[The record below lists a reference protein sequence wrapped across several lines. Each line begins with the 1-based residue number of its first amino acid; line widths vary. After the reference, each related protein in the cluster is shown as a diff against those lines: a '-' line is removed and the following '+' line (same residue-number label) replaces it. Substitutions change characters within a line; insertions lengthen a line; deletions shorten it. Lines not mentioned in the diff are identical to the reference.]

1 MHRLPG
7 RRECAAEAAAR
18 HVPVDRLSPASAGT
32 AEPRAHPR
40 TRRRSP
46 SGFLRLALC
55 SVALLATRSLPAQA
69 IGQGFELER
78 AGQYEQ
84 AAGIYLAT
92 LRADPTNLSALLGLE
107 RVLPPLNRLGE
118 LLPAAQR
125 AAAASPTNA
134 ALRGVLLRTYVALNE
149 PDSGRAVALRWAAA
163 APGDEAPYREWAM
176 ALQDAHRH
184 GPARDVL
191 LLGRRALG
199 RPGAFG
205 IELAEL
211 SQLSGDW
218 EGAAREWAAALT
230 DAPVQLPNAASAL
243 AEAPDAQRE
252 RIARLLTEGTPSTL
266 TRRLAGELLLIWG
279 QPLRAWAVFEPSVAT
294 PSADAAFAA
303 RRFADLAGAGRT
315 PDARR
320 ARALALARYAD
331 LAPEVGGAAARAR
344 ADAARAF
351 IEAGDRVAAR
361 AVLERVAQDSN
372 APPDAQRLAQRAV
385 VEALIE
391 GGQRNE
397 AAQQLATNARLSP
410 DDRASLRLRLVRAR
424 IAAGEL
430 DRADTEL
437 ARDSSVEALALQGWI
452 ALYRGRLREAQ
463 RLFLAAGPY
472 AGDQRDAVDRTT
484 MVALLQRVP
493 DDSFPELG
501 SALLLLA
508 QGDSARA
515 AAALRLAAGR
525 LATGEGGEGSGRP
538 DLLLLAGRVAARLDT
553 LPQGTAL
560 ASLDEVVSTGEQG
573 AAAPAA
579 ALDWARLRERRAQT
593 AEAIRHLEHL
603 ILTYPGS
610 AVVPEAR
617 RELERAKGAIPRS

>member
-1 MHRLPG
+1 MHLSGRLPSHSEEWTRQSIALKG
-7 RRECAAEAAAR
+7 S
-18 HVPVDRLSPASAGT
+18 VVLGPGFSLGILGLILSVLVVRP
-32 AEPRAHPR
+32 
-40 TRRRSP
+40 
-46 SGFLRLALC
+46 
-55 SVALLATRSLPAQA
+55 LPAQA

-78 AGQYEQ
+78 AGQYDQ
-84 AAGIYLAT
+84 AAAIYLAT

-107 RVLPPLNRLGE
+107 RVLPPINRLGE

-125 AAAASPTNA
+125 AAAASPSNV

-176 ALQDAHRH
+176 ALEDAHRH

-266 TRRLAGELLLIWG
+266 TRRLAGELLLNWG

-294 PSADAAFAA
+294 PSTDAAFAA
-303 RRFADLAGAGRT
+303 RRFADLAGARST

-361 AVLERVAQDSN
+361 ERVAQDSN

-397 AAQQLATNARLSP
+397 GAQQLATNARLSP

-430 DRADTEL
+430 DRAETEL

-463 RLFLAAGPY
+463 RLFLGAGPY
-472 AGDQRDAVDRTT
+472 AGDQRDAVERTG

-553 LPQGTAL
+553 VQQGTAL
-560 ASLDEVVSTGEQG
+560 ALFDEVVSTGGQG

-579 ALDWARLRERRAQT
+579 ELEWARLLERRAQT

>member
-1 MHRLPG
+1 MHRLPS
-7 RRECAAEAAAR
+7 RLECAAEAAAR
-18 HVPVDRLSPASAGT
+18 HVPVNRPCPASAGN
-32 AEPRAHPR
+32 AEPRVYPR
-40 TRRRSP
+40 VRARGVPLLVVATIV
-46 SGFLRLALC
+46 LLC
-55 SVALLATRSLPAQA
+55 ARALPAQA

-78 AGQYEQ
+78 AGQYDQ
-84 AAGIYLAT
+84 AAAIYLAT
-92 LRADPTNLSALLGLE
+92 LRAEPTNLSALLGLE
-107 RVLPPLNRLGE
+107 RV
-118 LLPAAQR
+118 
-125 AAAASPTNA
+125 
-134 ALRGVLLRTYVALNE
+134 
-149 PDSGRAVALRWAAA
+149 
-163 APGDEAPYREWAM
+163 
-176 ALQDAHRH
+176 
-184 GPARDVL
+184 
-191 LLGRRALG
+191 LG

-218 EGAAREWAAALT
+218 EGAAREWAAALM

-252 RIARLLTEGTPSTL
+252 RIARLLTGGTPSTL
-266 TRRLAGELLLIWG
+266 TRRLAGELLLNWG

-303 RRFADLAGAGRT
+303 RRFADLAGARRT

-410 DDRASLRLRLVRAR
+410 DDRASLRLQLVRAR

-484 MVALLQRVP
+484 MAALLQRGP
-493 DDSFPELG
+493 GDSFPELG
-501 SALLLLA
+501 SALSLLA
-508 QGDSARA
+508 RGDSLRA
-515 AAALRLAAGR
+515 VAALRLAAAR
-525 LATGEGGEGSGRP
+525 LATGESGGGGRP
-538 DLLLLAGRVAARLDT
+538 DLLLLAGRVAAR
-553 LPQGTAL
+553 P
-560 ASLDEVVSTGEQG
+560 
-573 AAAPAA
+573 
-579 ALDWARLRERRAQT
+579 
-593 AEAIRHLEHL
+593 
-603 ILTYPGS
+603 
-610 AVVPEAR
+610 
-617 RELERAKGAIPRS
+617 

>member
-1 MHRLPG
+1 MHRLPS

-18 HVPVDRLSPASAGT
+18 HVPVNRPCPASAGN
-32 AEPRAHPR
+32 AEPRVY
-40 TRRRSP
+40 
-46 SGFLRLALC
+46 LRVRARGVPLLVVATIVLLC
-55 SVALLATRSLPAQA
+55 ARALPAQA

-78 AGQYEQ
+78 AGQYDQ
-84 AAGIYLAT
+84 AAAIYLAT
-92 LRADPTNLSALLGLE
+92 LRADPTNLSALLRLE
-107 RVLPPLNRLGE
+107 RVLPPINRLGE

-125 AAAASPTNA
+125 AAAASPSNV

-176 ALQDAHRH
+176 ALEDAHRH
-184 GPARDVL
+184 GAARDVL
-191 LLGRRALG
+191 LLGRRTLG

-211 SQLSGDW
+211 SQLAGDW

-266 TRRLAGELLLIWG
+266 TRRLAGELLLNWG

-303 RRFADLAGAGRT
+303 RRFADLAGARRT

-344 ADAARAF
+344 TDAARAF

-361 AVLERVAQDSN
+361 AVLERVA
-372 APPDAQRLAQRAV
+372 
-385 VEALIE
+385 
-391 GGQRNE
+391 
-397 AAQQLATNARLSP
+397 
-410 DDRASLRLRLVRAR
+410 
-424 IAAGEL
+424 
-430 DRADTEL
+430 
-437 ARDSSVEALALQGWI
+437 RDSGVEALALQGWI

-463 RLFLAAGPY
+463 RLFLAPGPY

-501 SALLLLA
+501 SALSLLA
-508 QGDSARA
+508 QGDSLRA
-515 AAALRLAAGR
+515 VAALRLAAAR
-525 LATGEGGEGSGRP
+525 LATGESGGGGGGAGGGRP
-538 DLLLLAGRVAARLDT
+538 DLLLLAGRV
-553 LPQGTAL
+553 
-560 ASLDEVVSTGEQG
+560 
-573 AAAPAA
+573 
-579 ALDWARLRERRAQT
+579 
-593 AEAIRHLEHL
+593 
-603 ILTYPGS
+603 
-610 AVVPEAR
+610 
-617 RELERAKGAIPRS
+617 

>member
-1 MHRLPG
+1 M
-7 RRECAAEAAAR
+7 
-18 HVPVDRLSPASAGT
+18 
-32 AEPRAHPR
+32 
-40 TRRRSP
+40 RRSSSWTVGLLILVARVLP
-46 SGFLRLALC
+46 S
-55 SVALLATRSLPAQA
+55 QA

-84 AAGIYLAT
+84 AAAIYLAM
-92 LRADPTNLSALLGLE
+92 LRAEPTNISALLGLE

-118 LLPAAQR
+118 LLPVAQR
-125 AAAASPTNA
+125 GAAANPSNV
-134 ALRGVLLRTYVALNE
+134 ALCGVLLRTYVALNE
-149 PDSGRAVALRWAAA
+149 PDSARALALEWARA
-163 APGDEAPYREWAM
+163 APRDEAPYREWAM
-176 ALQDAHRH
+176 ALEDAHRH
-184 GPARDVL
+184 AAARDVL
-191 LLGRRALG
+191 LAGRRALG
-199 RPGAFG
+199 RAGAFG
-205 IELAEL
+205 IEMAEL

-243 AEAPDAQRE
+243 AEAPDGQRE
-252 RIARLLTEGTPSTL
+252 RIARLLTDGTPSPL
-266 TRRLAGELLLIWG
+266 ARRLAGELLLGWG
-279 QPLRAWAVFEPSVAT
+279 QPLRGWAVFEPSVAT

-303 RRFADLAGAGRT
+303 RRFADLAGARST

-385 VEALIE
+385 IEALIE

-410 DDRASLRLRLVRAR
+410 DDRASLRLQLVRAR

-437 ARDSSVEALALQGWI
+437 ARDSSVAALALQGWI

-484 MVALLQRVP
+484 MAALLQRGP
-493 DDSFPELG
+493 GDSFPELG
-501 SALLLLA
+501 SALSLLA
-508 QGDSARA
+508 RGDSLRA
-515 AAALRLAAGR
+515 VAALRLAAAR
-525 LATGEGGEGSGRP
+525 LATGERGGGGR
-538 DLLLLAGRVAARLDT
+538 AGPPPPPPPGGRGGGPLRTPQTGPRLW
-553 LPQGTAL
+553 LV
-560 ASLDEVVSTGEQG
+560 DE
-573 AAAPAA
+573 
-579 ALDWARLRERRAQT
+579 
-593 AEAIRHLEHL
+593 EATNGGR
-603 ILTYPGS
+603 G
-610 AVVPEAR
+610 R
-617 RELERAKGAIPRS
+617 

>member
-1 MHRLPG
+1 
-7 RRECAAEAAAR
+7 
-18 HVPVDRLSPASAGT
+18 
-32 AEPRAHPR
+32 
-40 TRRRSP
+40 
-46 SGFLRLALC
+46 
-55 SVALLATRSLPAQA
+55 
-69 IGQGFELER
+69 
-78 AGQYEQ
+78 
-84 AAGIYLAT
+84 
-92 LRADPTNLSALLGLE
+92 
-107 RVLPPLNRLGE
+107 
-118 LLPAAQR
+118 
-125 AAAASPTNA
+125 
-134 ALRGVLLRTYVALNE
+134 
-149 PDSGRAVALRWAAA
+149 
-163 APGDEAPYREWAM
+163 
-176 ALQDAHRH
+176 
-184 GPARDVL
+184 

-211 SQLSGDW
+211 SQLAGDW

-266 TRRLAGELLLIWG
+266 TRRLAGELLLNWG

-303 RRFADLAGAGRT
+303 RRFADLAGARST

-320 ARALALARYAD
+320 ARALALARYAH

-344 ADAARAF
+344 ADAAL
-351 IEAGDRVAAR
+351 G
-361 AVLERVAQDSN
+361 
-372 APPDAQRLAQRAV
+372 
-385 VEALIE
+385 
-391 GGQRNE
+391 
-397 AAQQLATNARLSP
+397 
-410 DDRASLRLRLVRAR
+410 
-424 IAAGEL
+424 
-430 DRADTEL
+430 
-437 ARDSSVEALALQGWI
+437 RDSSVEALALQGWI

-463 RLFLAAGPY
+463 RLFLGAGPY
-472 AGDQRDAVDRTT
+472 AGDQRDAVERTG

-553 LPQGTAL
+553 VQQGTAL
-560 ASLDEVVSTGEQG
+560 A
-573 AAAPAA
+573 
-579 ALDWARLRERRAQT
+579 
-593 AEAIRHLEHL
+593 
-603 ILTYPGS
+603 
-610 AVVPEAR
+610 
-617 RELERAKGAIPRS
+617 

>member
-1 MHRLPG
+1 MHRLPS

-18 HVPVDRLSPASAGT
+18 HVPVNRPCPASAGN
-32 AEPRAHPR
+32 AEPRVYPR
-40 TRRRSP
+40 VRARGFPLLVVATIVLLCTR
-46 SGFLRLALC
+46 A
-55 SVALLATRSLPAQA
+55 LPAQA

-78 AGQYEQ
+78 AGQYDQ
-84 AAGIYLAT
+84 AAAIYLAT
-92 LRADPTNLSALLGLE
+92 LRAEPTNLSALLGLE
-107 RVLPPLNRLGE
+107 RVLPPLNRLGD

-125 AAAASPTNA
+125 AAAASPSNV

-176 ALQDAHRH
+176 ALEDAHRQ

-252 RIARLLTEGTPSTL
+252 RIARLLN
-266 TRRLAGELLLIWG
+266 WG

-303 RRFADLAGAGRT
+303 RRFADLAGARST

-320 ARALALARYAD
+320 ARALVLARYAD

-472 AGDQRDAVDRTT
+472 AGDQRDAV
-484 MVALLQRVP
+484 
-493 DDSFPELG
+493 
-501 SALLLLA
+501 
-508 QGDSARA
+508 
-515 AAALRLAAGR
+515 
-525 LATGEGGEGSGRP
+525 
-538 DLLLLAGRVAARLDT
+538 
-553 LPQGTAL
+553 
-560 ASLDEVVSTGEQG
+560 
-573 AAAPAA
+573 
-579 ALDWARLRERRAQT
+579 ER
-593 AEAIRHLEHL
+593 
-603 ILTYPGS
+603 
-610 AVVPEAR
+610 
-617 RELERAKGAIPRS
+617 

>member
-1 MHRLPG
+1 MHRLPS
-7 RRECAAEAAAR
+7 RLECAAEAAAR
-18 HVPVDRLSPASAGT
+18 HVPVNRPCPASAGN
-32 AEPRAHPR
+32 AEPRVYPR
-40 TRRRSP
+40 VRARGVPLLVVATIV
-46 SGFLRLALC
+46 LLC
-55 SVALLATRSLPAQA
+55 ARALPAQA

-78 AGQYEQ
+78 AGQYDQ
-84 AAGIYLAT
+84 AAAIYLAT
-92 LRADPTNLSALLGLE
+92 LRAEPTNLSALLGLE
-107 RVLPPLNRLGE
+107 RVLPPINRLGE

-125 AAAASPTNA
+125 AAAASPSNV

-176 ALQDAHRH
+176 ALEDAHRH

-199 RPGAFG
+199 RPGACG

-218 EGAAREWAAALT
+218 EGAAREGAAALT
-230 DAPVQLPNAASAL
+230 DAP
-243 AEAPDAQRE
+243 
-252 RIARLLTEGTPSTL
+252 G
-266 TRRLAGELLLIWG
+266 
-279 QPLRAWAVFEPSVAT
+279 
-294 PSADAAFAA
+294 AF
-303 RRFADLAGAGRT
+303 T
-315 PDARR
+315 
-320 ARALALARYAD
+320 
-331 LAPEVGGAAARAR
+331 
-344 ADAARAF
+344 
-351 IEAGDRVAAR
+351 EAGDRVAAR

-410 DDRASLRLRLVRAR
+410 DDRASLRLQLVRAR

-501 SALLLLA
+501 SALSLLA
-508 QGDSARA
+508 RGDSLRAVAALPLA
-515 AAALRLAAGR
+515 AAR
-525 LATGEGGEGSGRP
+525 LATGESGGGGRP

-553 LPQGTAL
+553 LQQGTAL
-560 ASLDEVVSTGEQG
+560 ALFDEVVSTGGQG

-579 ALDWARLRERRAQT
+579 ELEWARLLERRAQT

>member
-1 MHRLPG
+1 
-7 RRECAAEAAAR
+7 
-18 HVPVDRLSPASAGT
+18 
-32 AEPRAHPR
+32 
-40 TRRRSP
+40 
-46 SGFLRLALC
+46 
-55 SVALLATRSLPAQA
+55 
-69 IGQGFELER
+69 
-78 AGQYEQ
+78 
-84 AAGIYLAT
+84 
-92 LRADPTNLSALLGLE
+92 
-107 RVLPPLNRLGE
+107 
-118 LLPAAQR
+118 
-125 AAAASPTNA
+125 
-134 ALRGVLLRTYVALNE
+134 
-149 PDSGRAVALRWAAA
+149 
-163 APGDEAPYREWAM
+163 M
-176 ALQDAHRH
+176 ALEDAHRH

-243 AEAPDAQRE
+243 AEAPDGQRE
-252 RIARLLTEGTPSTL
+252 RIARLLTGGTPSTL
-266 TRRLAGELLLIWG
+266 MRRLAGELLLNWG

-303 RRFADLAGAGRT
+303 RRFADLAGARST

-410 DDRASLRLRLVRAR
+410 DDRASLRLQLVRAR

-501 SALLLLA
+501 SALSLLA
-508 QGDSARA
+508 RGDSLRSV
-515 AAALRLAAGR
+515 AALRLAAAR
-525 LATGEGGEGSGRP
+525 LATGESGGGGRP

-553 LPQGTAL
+553 LQQGTAL
-560 ASLDEVVSTGEQG
+560 ALFDEVVSTGGQG

-579 ALDWARLRERRAQT
+579 ELEWARLLERRAQT